1 MAFLKTG
8 RFESSRLF
16 ELPYRSFFSHCKS
29 ELKRAAVSRR
39 PSCAVYQPIPPSRR
53 ARLRLGPLPPPP
65 HFGFTPSRPNGKN
78 KQKGLHGDLTAMAY
92 LTECS
97 DKPLLAI
104 VGGGSLEPRLK
115 LIDGLLD
122 LVDTLAVGGGLAA
135 TFIAAAAETAMEA
148 AGGGGIAAD
157 TTTSRSDKLLLSLAV
172 NEG

>member
-1 MAFLKTG
+1 
-8 RFESSRLF
+8 
-16 ELPYRSFFSHCKS
+16 
-29 ELKRAAVSRR
+29 
-39 PSCAVYQPIPPSRR
+39 
-53 ARLRLGPLPPPP
+53 
-65 HFGFTPSRPNGKN
+65 
-78 KQKGLHGDLTAMAY
+78 MAY

-157 TTTSRSDKLLLSLAV
+157 TTNSRSDKLRLSLAV
-172 NEG
+172 KEG